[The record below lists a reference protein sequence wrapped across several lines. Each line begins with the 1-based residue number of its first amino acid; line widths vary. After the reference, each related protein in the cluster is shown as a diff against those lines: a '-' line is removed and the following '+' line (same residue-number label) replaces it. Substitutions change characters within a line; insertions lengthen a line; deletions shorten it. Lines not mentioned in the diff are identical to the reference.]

1 MEELKT
7 KSLNVQTSEAIPLD
21 VEAIRYL
28 VELGKQSR
36 DFKIVKLDDGRL
48 FVNSGECGAL
58 EEIDPFEKPVPENF
72 AAFTLSGL
80 VGWLH
85 EDVDKLFERFPRL
98 YVKVESPTSV
108 SVLTPGHNRYMR
120 RSVVASCEAT
130 IPAIKFNAY
139 MLQEDFLIHLQTRF
153 IDAEDYE
160 TVAKLSGNVRM
171 ENDAQTADD
180 GMSQR
185 ITIKDGVSAVT
196 DAIVKNPF
204 LLTPKRTFEEIA
216 QPVSPFVFRVRKG
229 SGGPELA
236 LFEADGGAWKNEAVA
251 KIGEWLKEKLSDLA
265 VVVIA

>member
-1 MEELKT
+1 
-7 KSLNVQTSEAIPLD
+7 
-21 VEAIRYL
+21 
-28 VELGKQSR
+28 
-36 DFKIVKLDDGRL
+36 
-48 FVNSGECGAL
+48 
-58 EEIDPFEKPVPENF
+58 
-72 AAFTLSGL
+72 
-80 VGWLH
+80 
-85 EDVDKLFERFPRL
+85 
-98 YVKVESPTSV
+98 
-108 SVLTPGHNRYMR
+108 
-120 RSVVASCEAT
+120 
-130 IPAIKFNAY
+130 
-139 MLQEDFLIHLQTRF
+139 
-153 IDAEDYE
+153 
-160 TVAKLSGNVRM
+160 M

-229 SGGPELA
+229 SSGPELA